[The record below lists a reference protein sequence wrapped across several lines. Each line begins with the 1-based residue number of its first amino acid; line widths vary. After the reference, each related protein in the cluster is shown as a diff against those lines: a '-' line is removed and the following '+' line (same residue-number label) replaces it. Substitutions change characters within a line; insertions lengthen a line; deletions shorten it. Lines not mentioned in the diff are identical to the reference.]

1 MNNKGKTDS
10 QRQTFEM
17 VTDLPCCAFG
27 YVIIGHFKMGFFL
40 SLGHGRKNKVICQK
54 PVFIW
59 EKETCYTKDFAVA
72 FDNCK
77 IRI

>member
-1 MNNKGKTDS
+1 MNNKGRTDS

-17 VTDLPCCAFG
+17 VTDLLCCAFG
-27 YVIIGHFKMGFFL
+27 YVIIGHFKMGLFL
-40 SLGHGRKNKVICQK
+40 SLAHGRKNKVICQK
-54 PVFIW
+54 PVLIW
-59 EKETCYTKDFAVA
+59 EKKPATPRDFPVA

>member
-1 MNNKGKTDS
+1 MNDKGKTDS

-27 YVIIGHFKMGFFL
+27 YVIIGHFKMGCFL
-40 SLGHGRKNKVICQK
+40 SLAHGRKNKVICQK
-54 PVFIW
+54 PILIW
-59 EKETCYTKDFAVA
+59 EKQSLLHQGLSFA